1 MILNKG
7 FTYII
12 TTMLLIILISGVV
25 IVSNY
30 NSNKNKT
37 NPVATLAKNYEN
49 EFLNILE
56 TGSTVEDINLLNYRF
71 KKFINSNN
79 YDAKICNLITTE
91 NGLIASNFM
100 DQNCDLI
107 INGEKRQTITEN
119 DTIITDIF
127 INDTNIYLCSCHYK
141 AGENIYYIDIYNENS
156 KTIFKN

>member
-1 MILNKG
+1 MKKG
-7 FTYII
+7 FTYIV

-30 NSNKNKT
+30 NTNRKKT
-37 NPVATLAKNYEN
+37 NPVTILAKNYEN
-49 EFLNILE
+49 ELLNILDS
-56 TGSTVEDINLLNYRF
+56 GSSVEDVNQLNYAF

-79 YDAKICNLITTE
+79 YDAKLCNLITTG

-107 INGEKRQTITEN
+107 INGDINQTITEN
-119 DTIITDIF
+119 ETIITDMF
-127 INDTNIYLCSCHYK
+127 INDTNIYLCNCYYR

-156 KTIFKN
+156 KTTFKN

>member
-79 YDAKICNLITTE
+79 YDAKSAIL
-91 NGLIASNFM
+91 LL
-100 DQNCDLI
+100 Q
-107 INGEKRQTITEN
+107 
-119 DTIITDIF
+119 
-127 INDTNIYLCSCHYK
+127 
-141 AGENIYYIDIYNENS
+141 
-156 KTIFKN
+156 KTAL

>member
-56 TGSTVEDINLLNYRF
+56 TGSTVENINLLNYRLR
-71 KKFINSNN
+71 
-79 YDAKICNLITTE
+79 NLLTATTMMRKSAI
-91 NGLIASNFM
+91 LLL
-100 DQNCDLI
+100 Q
-107 INGEKRQTITEN
+107 
-119 DTIITDIF
+119 
-127 INDTNIYLCSCHYK
+127 
-141 AGENIYYIDIYNENS
+141 
-156 KTIFKN
+156 KTAL